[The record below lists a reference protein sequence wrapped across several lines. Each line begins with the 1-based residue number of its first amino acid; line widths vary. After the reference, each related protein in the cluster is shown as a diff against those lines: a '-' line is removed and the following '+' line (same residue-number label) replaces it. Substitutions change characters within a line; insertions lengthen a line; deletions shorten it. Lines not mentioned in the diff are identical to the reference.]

1 MINVMLCGNN
11 KMYDGLLISTIS
23 MIKYLQEPVNMY
35 VVTADLRDVDERYVP
50 IDQIQ
55 INKLDEIVKKKN
67 PESNVVLV
75 DITEMFREEM
85 MNTVNMTTHYTP
97 YIFLRLFADKIEEL
111 PDKILYL
118 DTDIVC
124 YKDIKELYDTN
135 IDNYEFAAA
144 KDYFGMWFIDRKYMN
159 SGVLLMNLKKMRE
172 NNSLSNCRKMC
183 MEKKMLLPDQTALNE
198 VCKAKYYLPRKYN
211 EQKQRSDDTVIR
223 HFSMTIKFWPWFHTL
238 NIKPWN
244 VNEIHEIYKINDFDD
259 VLDEY
264 LKVKGEN

>member
-55 INKLDEIVKKKN
+55 INKLNEIVKKKN
-67 PESNVVLV
+67 SKSNVVLV
-75 DITEMFREEM
+75 DITEMFRKEM

-144 KDYFGMWFIDRKYMN
+144 KDYFGMWFIDRKYIN

-172 NNSLSNCRKMC
+172 NNSLNNCRKMC

>member
-50 IDQIQ
+50 IDKIQ

-144 KDYFGMWFIDRKYMN
+144 KDYFGMWFIDRKYIN

-172 NNSLSNCRKMC
+172 NNSLNNCRKMC